1 VDDIAMHGGDIY
13 SYMEMNGAKPL
24 DYSANINPLGLPDN
38 VKKALAQNIESYS
51 AYPDTNCRKLKE
63 AVSAYEKFEADCI
76 LFGNGAADII
86 YRICYALRPKTALLT
101 APTFSEYGQ
110 ALENTGCKIEYFGLS
125 PEYGFTVG
133 TGILEQVSG
142 KDIVFICNPNNPTGN
157 LADRSLIYKLAEKC
171 RKENCIL
178 VIDEC
183 FMDFIAEKKSYS
195 FIEYLEDFDN
205 VIIVKAFT
213 KIFAMAGLRLGYC
226 LCSNKEILLKIEKAG
241 QPWSVSTPAQVAGI
255 AAIGDKDYLIRT
267 ARIIDEERGYLSKNL
282 SSFGFTVFESHTN
295 FILFK
300 AEQTDLYDRLYKK
313 GVLIR
318 KCANFKGLDDTYY
331 RIAVRCRE
339 DNEKLI
345 NAISEV
351 IKNG

>member
-1 VDDIAMHGGDIY
+1 MDAIAMHGGDIY
-13 SYMEMNGAKPL
+13 SYMEINGAKPL
-24 DYSANINPLGLPDN
+24 DYSANTNPLGLPCN
-38 VKKALAQNIESYS
+38 VKKALTESIGSYCV
-51 AYPDTNCRKLKE
+51 YPDIHCRKLRE
-63 AVSAYEKFEADCI
+63 AVSAYEKFEPDRI

-86 YRICYALRPKTALLT
+86 YRICYALKPKTALLT
-101 APTFSEYGQ
+101 APTFSEYEQ
-110 ALENTGCKIEYFGLS
+110 ALGNTGCKIGYFGLS
-125 PEYGFTVG
+125 PENGFTVG
-133 TGILEQVSG
+133 ADILEQVPG

-157 LADRSLIYKLAEKC
+157 LADRDLIYELAEKC
-171 RKENCIL
+171 RKENCII

-183 FMDFIAEKKSYS
+183 FMDFVGEKKSCS
-195 FIEYLEDFDN
+195 FIEYLADFDN

-241 QPWSVSTPAQVAGI
+241 QPWSVSTPAQIAGT
-255 AAIGDKDYLIRT
+255 AALCDNDYLIRT
-267 ARIIDEERGYLSKNL
+267 IKVVDEERGYLTKSLAN
-282 SSFGFTVFESHTN
+282 FGFTVYQSHAN

-300 AEQTDLYDRLYKK
+300 TGLRDLYDRLYKK
-313 GVLIR
+313 GILIR
-318 KCANFKGLDDTYY
+318 KCGNFNGLDDTYY

-345 NAISEV
+345 NAIREV